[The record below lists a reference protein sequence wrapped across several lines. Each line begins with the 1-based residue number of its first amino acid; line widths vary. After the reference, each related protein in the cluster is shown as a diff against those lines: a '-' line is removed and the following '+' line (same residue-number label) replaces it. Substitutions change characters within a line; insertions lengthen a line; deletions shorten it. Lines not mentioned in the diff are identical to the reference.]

1 MKRQI
6 AGILTGLLVCSA
18 FLAGCGKNEAT
29 QAVKESVETEKEGN
43 GESTEA
49 EGKDQDK
56 KSDAEETDGST
67 EESSGEDQAP
77 EVVLDKIGILLPEE
91 RSDMNGSLE
100 RAELKSRLEENGYD
114 AALYFAKEDADTQIG
129 QIRALLQDENLKAL
143 VISPVDPYSLSD
155 VLQEASDQSI
165 PVIDYDDLIMDTD
178 KIKYY
183 VTFNTRAIGNE
194 IGKNI
199 VKQAEL
205 SLALVPALSGC
216 GSDNTSSDNS
226 TPDITST
233 TPQST
238 DSEPSSQ
245 QTTVS
250 DIISLPESSDNSST
264 INDLRTQIVSTAEA
278 LVGVDYVSGM
288 ATPEQ
293 GFDNSGLIYYVLR
306 ENGFINCPRGTAAQK
321 EMGTTVA
328 LSEIE
333 PGDILFFTDKDSE
346 TGEMIDFAGIYTGNG
361 QLIYSPYPGE
371 KVKFADLNS
380 SYWQNCF
387 SRAVRVA

>member
-1 MKRQI
+1 MKRY
-6 AGILTGLLVCSA
+6 
-18 FLAGCGKNEAT
+18 
-29 QAVKESVETEKEGN
+29 AVT
-43 GESTEA
+43 
-49 EGKDQDK
+49 
-56 KSDAEETDGST
+56 
-67 EESSGEDQAP
+67 
-77 EVVLDKIGILLPEE
+77 LFI
-91 RSDMNGSLE
+91 
-100 RAELKSRLEENGYD
+100 
-114 AALYFAKEDADTQIG
+114 AALA
-129 QIRALLQDENLKAL
+129 
-143 VISPVDPYSLSD
+143 
-155 VLQEASDQSI
+155 
-165 PVIDYDDLIMDTD
+165 
-178 KIKYY
+178 
-183 VTFNTRAIGNE
+183 
-194 IGKNI
+194 
-199 VKQAEL
+199 
-205 SLALVPALSGC
+205 LALVPALSGC
-216 GSDNTSSDNS
+216 GLDNTSSDNS

-306 ENGFINCPRGTAAQK
+306 ENGFIKCPRGTAAQK
-321 EMGTTVA
+321 EMGTTVP

>member
-1 MKRQI
+1 MKRY
-6 AGILTGLLVCSA
+6 
-18 FLAGCGKNEAT
+18 
-29 QAVKESVETEKEGN
+29 AVT
-43 GESTEA
+43 
-49 EGKDQDK
+49 
-56 KSDAEETDGST
+56 
-67 EESSGEDQAP
+67 
-77 EVVLDKIGILLPEE
+77 LFI
-91 RSDMNGSLE
+91 
-100 RAELKSRLEENGYD
+100 
-114 AALYFAKEDADTQIG
+114 AALA
-129 QIRALLQDENLKAL
+129 
-143 VISPVDPYSLSD
+143 
-155 VLQEASDQSI
+155 
-165 PVIDYDDLIMDTD
+165 
-178 KIKYY
+178 
-183 VTFNTRAIGNE
+183 
-194 IGKNI
+194 
-199 VKQAEL
+199 
-205 SLALVPALSGC
+205 LALVPALSGC
-216 GSDNTSSDNS
+216 SSDNTSSDNS

>member
-1 MKRQI
+1 MKRYAVTLFI
-6 AGILTGLLVCSA
+6 AG
-18 FLAGCGKNEAT
+18 LA
-29 QAVKESVETEKEGN
+29 
-43 GESTEA
+43 
-49 EGKDQDK
+49 
-56 KSDAEETDGST
+56 
-67 EESSGEDQAP
+67 
-77 EVVLDKIGILLPEE
+77 
-91 RSDMNGSLE
+91 
-100 RAELKSRLEENGYD
+100 
-114 AALYFAKEDADTQIG
+114 
-129 QIRALLQDENLKAL
+129 
-143 VISPVDPYSLSD
+143 
-155 VLQEASDQSI
+155 
-165 PVIDYDDLIMDTD
+165 
-178 KIKYY
+178 
-183 VTFNTRAIGNE
+183 
-194 IGKNI
+194 
-199 VKQAEL
+199 
-205 SLALVPALSGC
+205 LALVPVLSGC

-321 EMGTTVA
+321 EMGTTVP

>member
-1 MKRQI
+1 MKRY
-6 AGILTGLLVCSA
+6 
-18 FLAGCGKNEAT
+18 
-29 QAVKESVETEKEGN
+29 AVT
-43 GESTEA
+43 
-49 EGKDQDK
+49 
-56 KSDAEETDGST
+56 
-67 EESSGEDQAP
+67 
-77 EVVLDKIGILLPEE
+77 LFI
-91 RSDMNGSLE
+91 
-100 RAELKSRLEENGYD
+100 
-114 AALYFAKEDADTQIG
+114 AALA
-129 QIRALLQDENLKAL
+129 
-143 VISPVDPYSLSD
+143 
-155 VLQEASDQSI
+155 
-165 PVIDYDDLIMDTD
+165 
-178 KIKYY
+178 
-183 VTFNTRAIGNE
+183 
-194 IGKNI
+194 
-199 VKQAEL
+199 
-205 SLALVPALSGC
+205 LALVPVLSGC

-321 EMGTTVA
+321 EMGTTVV